1 MQCCAWPLENE
12 QSQLSTLLDRPLPLG
27 FVGSTPVQTFVG
39 CVQAADFLADEAMVQ
54 ELCSVLGERV
64 FLPSPSPS
72 SDGSDQL
79 GNEQDTI
86 FLLQESRGMLQESV
100 WVSIF
105 ALVLA
110 AISFC
115 VTLVH
120 TRRRDRDN
128 RRPVLVF
135 TYHRE
140 GWHIVSVGYGPALD
154 VLFHR
159 LVTAPGI
166 QDNIRLPALSCDD
179 KLKLKMCLHLPK
191 QRFAATY
198 RDMDGNEYST
208 RSQHDVSRT
217 KHTRTMPRIR

>member
-1 MQCCAWPLENE
+1 MFGLAACARC
-12 QSQLSTLLDRPLPLG
+12 S
-27 FVGSTPVQTFVG
+27 
-39 CVQAADFLADEAMVQ
+39 
-54 ELCSVLGERV
+54 SVLRPWNFV
-64 FLPSPSPS
+64 
-72 SDGSDQL
+72 
-79 GNEQDTI
+79 I
-86 FLLQESRGMLQESV
+86 LQESV

-120 TRRRDRDN
+120 TRRTDRDN

-140 GWHIVSVGYGPALD
+140 GWHIVNVGYGPALD

-166 QDNIRLPALSCDD
+166 QDNIRLPALSSDD

-217 KHTRTMPRIR
+217 KRGFDGIVRLNEGEQIDSIRRWWQQDTILSDHKYARAEGC